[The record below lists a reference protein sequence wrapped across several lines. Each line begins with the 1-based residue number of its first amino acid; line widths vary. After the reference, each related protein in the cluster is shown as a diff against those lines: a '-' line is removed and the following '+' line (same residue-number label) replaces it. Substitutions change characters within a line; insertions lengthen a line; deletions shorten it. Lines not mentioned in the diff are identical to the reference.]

1 MRIVNIA
8 DLSEE
13 QWDSP
18 GGSFAGY
25 GKQVSM
31 ALGRDPKSTD
41 LMKRH
46 PFDVEILRVPPG
58 RAPYPFHAHS
68 EQWEFYHVL
77 SGEGDV
83 RAENGRSPIKQGD
96 AFLFPPTEAH
106 QLFNTG
112 AVDLIILVV
121 ADNPLNEACYYPD
134 SGKWLVPLPGSKR
147 TIMRCEK
154 ADYYDGEE

>member
-8 DLSEE
+8 DLEE
-13 QWDSP
+13 DRWDSP
-18 GGSFAGY
+18 KGTYGGF

-31 ALGRDPKSTD
+31 ALGRDPQSTD
-41 LMKRH
+41 LLKRH

-58 RAPYPFHAHS
+58 KIPYPFHSHS
-68 EQWEFYHVL
+68 EQWEFYQVL
-77 SGEGDV
+77 AGTGEV
-83 RAENGRSPIKQGD
+83 RDEDGRSQIREGD
-96 AFLFPPTEAH
+96 AFLFPPGEAH

-112 AVDLIILVV
+112 ERDLTILVV

-134 SGKWLVPLPGSKR
+134 SKKWLVPFPGSSRK
-147 TIMRCEK
+147 IMRCEE